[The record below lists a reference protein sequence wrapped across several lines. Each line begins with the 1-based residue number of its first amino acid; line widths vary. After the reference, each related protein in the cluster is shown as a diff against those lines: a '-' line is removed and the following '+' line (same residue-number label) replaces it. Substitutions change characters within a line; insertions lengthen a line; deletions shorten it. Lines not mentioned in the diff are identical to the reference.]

1 MSELLNS
8 ISSLAG
14 GASASAVLK
23 ILTSNLENMNLE
35 TLFNSFIAAWQ
46 SFLEVFFGMI
56 GQ

>member
-14 GASASAVLK
+14 GASASAILK

-35 TLFNSFIAAWQ
+35 TLFNTFLAAWQ
-46 SFLEVFFGMI
+46 SFLEILFGMI